1 MHSRIIHFIYI
12 ILQVMC
18 TDNVKEKTELLYA
31 LISGRK
37 LSDLPKIS
45 QVMICIAQAIEFG
58 IILDLNKKC
67 SCSQLKNIIV
77 AYCVDLAANLDN
89 LGRARPG
96 LSIGTWPKAEEVY
109 LFTSVILFES

>member
-31 LISGRK
+31 LINGRK

-45 QVMICIAQAIEFG
+45 QVMICIARAIDFNG
-58 IILDLNKKC
+58 SILDLKQKC

-89 LGRARPG
+89 LGRA
-96 LSIGTWPKAEEVY
+96 
-109 LFTSVILFES
+109 